1 MICRPSSFL
10 ANTESGEVLWS
21 VLYEATSNSIIM
33 SPIAFGKYL
42 DAAGYSNKSM
52 LLKYKDD
59 FSGVDLVWQNQAR
72 IAPSPVNVQPYFN
85 QEQRVM
91 YGVHQNGDMRATRFD
106 DDGKAELLS
115 ANREPISERR
125 VGNGTAFIV
134 RQANTNRFRLFNEG
148 GELIICLDLAK

>member
-1 MICRPSSFL
+1 MSAIRLL
-10 ANTESGEVLWS
+10 ANPESVEVLWS
-21 VLYEATSNSIIM
+21 VLYEATSNSIIV

-42 DAAGYSNKSM
+42 YAAGYSNKSM
-52 LLKYKDD
+52 LLKHKDD
-59 FSGVDLVWQNQAR
+59 FSGVDLVWQNQGR

-106 DDGKAELLS
+106 DDGKAELLWATS
-115 ANREPISERR
+115 EPISERR

-134 RQANTNRFRLFNEG
+134 RQANTDRFRLFNKG